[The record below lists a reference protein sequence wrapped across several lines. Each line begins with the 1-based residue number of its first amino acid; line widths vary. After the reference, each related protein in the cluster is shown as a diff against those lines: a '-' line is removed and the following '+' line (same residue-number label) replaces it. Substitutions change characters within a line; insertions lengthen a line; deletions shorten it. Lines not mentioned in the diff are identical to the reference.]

1 MNQERQINMKESFS
15 IIAAIVRYR
24 YAVGSE
30 IARENLLA
38 SMSMEAFEQLF
49 QTKPRAQ
56 ILEFPQ
62 RGKTLCN

>member
-1 MNQERQINMKESFS
+1 MTRSFL

-24 YAVGSE
+24 YTVSSE

-38 SMSMEAFEQLF
+38 SMSFEAFERMMEDS
-49 QTKPRAQ
+49 KPSAQ

>member
-1 MNQERQINMKESFS
+1 MTFS

-24 YAVGSE
+24 YTVGSE

-38 SMSMEAFEQLF
+38 SLSMEAFERLLADNR
-49 QTKPRAQ
+49 PSAQ

>member
-1 MNQERQINMKESFS
+1 MNQERQISMTFS
-15 IIAAIVRYR
+15 IIAAIVHYR
-24 YAVGSE
+24 YTVGSE

-38 SMSMEAFEQLF
+38 TFALEAFEQMLF
-49 QTKPRAQ
+49 DNKPSAQ